1 MSRGIEIDFKHTCK
15 IREIELI
22 FAAMENSAK
31 HGDGESVL
39 LLSDLLQKRLKQC
52 DDFSFIQSEQT
63 HCASGDYF
71 VEKFETEEDADVR
84 LEELKKKLL

>member
-31 HGDGESVL
+31 HGDGNSFL

-63 HCASGDYF
+63 PYEPPYSG
-71 VEKFETEEDADVR
+71 
-84 LEELKKKLL
+84 